1 MKYLLIILFSLL
13 SFNSAFSEE
22 NFDNFL
28 FKNSKLIINSS
39 SKTVGTFLEK
49 INVYDQNTVSRFLNL
64 WKNKK
69 LFYIKETKKIVL
81 ISKFDNKTYY
91 AIDIFSNAKIGKK
104 KKKDFKKIKPN
115 SGVRAKIA
123 TALVN
128 FQIFSND
135 KNKRINS
142 INALE
147 KKILPEHL
155 KLLRKA
161 FLLEEDDRL
170 KIKIKKL
177 LQFAIL
183 QHGTD
188 DKEKIKVLNELKTN
202 TSIEVRAVLSKLL
215 RTSEIKV
222 TRNIEDLNNLNIAQI
237 IKPEVISKKQ
247 FGEVIK
253 SFFYRENLKLSVI
266 DAYKIAQKNGFLDKR
281 VSLNELKLILEN
293 NIVDNKILGIDIK
306 EFNENSKRIEVYN
319 KLAKIK
325 NLNIYRDETELLN
338 DLKQL
343 HFYKIYIEKNKYI
356 TNKTKQVLDSIN
368 FKVKFY
374 KYLDLFI
381 DGLSLSSIYFL
392 GAIGLAITFGVMR
405 VINMAHGE
413 FIMMGAY
420 TGYVVQSY
428 ITNHTLSLIIAFP
441 LAFII
446 TFIAGVIMERLVIK
460 HLYKNPL
467 DTLLATFGIS
477 IALQQLA
484 KNIFGTQARPLTS
497 PSWLDGSLIINDD
510 LSISYIR
517 IAIFVLGVLFFLI
530 LLFVMKKTRFG
541 LETRSVT
548 QNPVMASNMGVN
560 TEKIN
565 MLTFGFGSGI
575 AGVAGV
581 AIGLFSKVTSELGSE
596 YIVQSFM
603 TVVVGGVGSIW
614 GTLAGASLIG
624 FLQKFIEWFNPSNTL
639 AAQTYMIIFIILF
652 IQFRPRGLIALK
664 GRAANDN

>member
-155 KLLRKA
+155 KLLRKV

-253 SFFYRENLKLSVI
+253 SFFYKENLKLSVI

-497 PSWLDGSLIINDD
+497 PSWLDGSLII
-510 LSISYIR
+510 LS
-517 IAIFVLGVLFFLI
+517 
-530 LLFVMKKTRFG
+530 T
-541 LETRSVT
+541 
-548 QNPVMASNMGVN
+548 
-560 TEKIN
+560 KI
-565 MLTFGFGSGI
+565 
-575 AGVAGV
+575 
-581 AIGLFSKVTSELGSE
+581 KE
-596 YIVQSFM
+596 
-603 TVVVGGVGSIW
+603 
-614 GTLAGASLIG
+614 
-624 FLQKFIEWFNPSNTL
+624 
-639 AAQTYMIIFIILF
+639 
-652 IQFRPRGLIALK
+652 
-664 GRAANDN
+664 

>member
-247 FGEVIK
+247 FDEVIK
-253 SFFYRENLKLSVI
+253 SFFYKEKLKLSVI
-266 DAYKIAQKNGFLDKR
+266 DACKIAQKNGFLDKR
-281 VSLNELKLILEN
+281 VSLNELKIILEN

>member
-281 VSLNELKLILEN
+281 VSLNELKIILEN

-392 GAIGLAITFGVMR
+392 GAIGFAITFGVMR

>member
-155 KLLRKA
+155 KLLRKV

-222 TRNIEDLNNLNIAQI
+222 TRNIEDLNNLNIDQI

-253 SFFYRENLKLSVI
+253 SFFYKENLKLSVI

-548 QNPVMASNMGVN
+548 QSHVMASNMGVN